1 MTSARPLA
9 ILFDVDGT
17 LIDDDGAVEAAVTSL
32 HSIYNQA
39 LDLSAREFARR
50 WKELLD
56 VHFARYLSGEISM
69 QEQRRARIRDL
80 FASSSRSMA
89 ESTADEIFDIYERS
103 YRAAW
108 SAFPD
113 AAPALSALQGYRLA
127 VLTNGENS
135 QQKQKLQATGLAT
148 NFSDVFVSSEV
159 GFVKPQPEVFLYACK
174 QLGIGPECCAYVGDN
189 LDVDARGSAAA
200 GLKSIWLDR
209 WGSVETRDDGIRV
222 IHGLAELPDME
233 WLV

>member
-17 LIDDDGAVEAAVTSL
+17 RIDDDSAVEAALTSL

-56 VHFARYLSGEISM
+56 VHFPQYLNGEISM

-80 FASSSRSMA
+80 FASSSRPLA
-89 ESTADEIFDIYERS
+89 ESTADEIFSIYERS

-113 AAPALSALQGYRLA
+113 AVPALSALQGYRLA
-127 VLTNGENS
+127 VLTNG
-135 QQKQKLQATGLAT
+135 
-148 NFSDVFVSSEV
+148 
-159 GFVKPQPEVFLYACK
+159 
-174 QLGIGPECCAYVGDN
+174 
-189 LDVDARGSAAA
+189 
-200 GLKSIWLDR
+200 
-209 WGSVETRDDGIRV
+209 
-222 IHGLAELPDME
+222 
-233 WLV
+233 